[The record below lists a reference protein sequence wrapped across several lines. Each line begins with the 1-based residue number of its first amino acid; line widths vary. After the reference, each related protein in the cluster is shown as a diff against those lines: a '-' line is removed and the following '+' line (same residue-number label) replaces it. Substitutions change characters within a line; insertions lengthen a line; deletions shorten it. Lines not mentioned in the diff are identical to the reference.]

1 MKTFLRIDLVMNPIW
16 SRHLNI
22 LRGKPVFLPN
32 FLLFW
37 PEDLF
42 LRIFFFSFRRTRS
55 TRQRPP
61 LISFS
66 CWARWPLIWAGS
78 LQSRLIQMSKSC
90 AVESKGAWLADRPAS
105 FAAMEPSFL
114 GTFRLMHTLTCSF
127 LVYSPLF
134 FVSDFCSA
142 SYLPR
147 TTVLPCAF
155 V

>member
-1 MKTFLRIDLVMNPIW
+1 MKSPFEHFKRKTCFSAKFSI
-16 SRHLNI
+16 I
-22 LRGKPVFLPN
+22 LTGGSL
-32 FLLFW
+32 
-37 PEDLF
+37 

-90 AVESKGAWLADRPAS
+90 AVESKGAWLANRPAS